1 MAPLSHQTYQPTTRY
16 SISLFLFR
24 EGKTIISVNSL
35 NWVEYE
41 GLESLEAPGGGHPA
55 PQPVHHPGQPP
66 GPRLGLCV
74 LGVAGRGRA
83 AAAGLALLRGQAEG
97 VVVVGI
103 LQRGGTR
110 SCRGLLGHSHQTWAE
125 KYELE

>member
-24 EGKTIISVNSL
+24 EIISVNSL

-103 LQRGGTR
+103 LQGGWA
-110 SCRGLLGHSHQTWAE
+110 SNCRGRGRSHQTWGE
-125 KYELE
+125 NF